1 MLIYSPDTMTTKEAT
16 TEDLQTLLE
25 FEQGI
30 VTAERPF
37 NVTLIDG
44 EIHYYDLNHFIQS
57 PDATLIIAEENNE
70 IIGSGYA
77 LIKKAEKYYYK
88 FEKYAYLGFMYVKPE
103 YRGKGINKVITDELI
118 SWAKSRDISE
128 IRLDVYAE
136 NESAVKA
143 YEKAGFEPHLL
154 TMRLK
159 P

>member
-1 MLIYSPDTMTTKEAT
+1 MTTREAT
-16 TEDLQTLLE
+16 EQDLEILLT

-37 NVTLIDG
+37 NSTLIDG
-44 EIHYYDLNHFIQS
+44 EIHYYDLNKFIQS
-57 PDATLIIAEENNE
+57 PDATLLVVENDNE
-70 IIGSGYA
+70 IVASGYA
-77 LIKKAEKYYYK
+77 LIKNSEKDYYK
-88 FEKYAYLGFMYVKPE
+88 FKRYAYLGFMYVKPE
-103 YRGKGINKVITDELI
+103 YRGKGINKIITDELI
-118 SWAKSRDISE
+118 NWAKSRNISE

-136 NESAVKA
+136 NESAVRA

>member
-1 MLIYSPDTMTTKEAT
+1 MITREAT
-16 TEDLQTLLE
+16 EQDLETLLT

-37 NVTLIDG
+37 NSTLIDG
-44 EIHYYDLNHFIQS
+44 EIHYYDLNEFIQS
-57 PDATLIIAEENNE
+57 PDATLIVVENDDE
-70 IIGSGYA
+70 IVASGYA
-77 LIKKAEKYYYK
+77 LIKNSEKDYNSFK
-88 FEKYAYLGFMYVKPE
+88 NYAYLGFMYVKPE
-103 YRGKGINKVITDELI
+103 YRGKGINKIITDELI
-118 SWAKSRDISE
+118 NWAKSRNISE

-136 NESAVKA
+136 NESAVRA